1 MKTVLQIV
9 KEAGGLDTFTWTRIE
24 NPPFMLL
31 VIESLGEPGPN
42 GPRALSGAHYGEQN
56 GDAMR
61 DPEICAEIVMENGAA
76 RLWPYYFRND
86 YAGVE
91 RWNRHREA
99 DGSMTCQPR
108 ETRDLERFMEMWD
121 ANLNDQGFLVAF
133 RRTVG
138 RQC

>member
-1 MKTVLQIV
+1 MRTVFKLIE
-9 KEAGGLDTFTWTRIE
+9 EAGGLATFDWVRIE

-31 VIESLGEPGPN
+31 VIESLGERGPN
-42 GPRALSGAHYGEQN
+42 GHRALSTAHYGEQN

-76 RLWPYYFRND
+76 KLWPNYFGND

-91 RWNRHREA
+91 RRNRRDA

-108 ETRDLERFMEMWD
+108 ETHDLESFMEMWD
-121 ANLNDQGFLVAF
+121 ANLEDQGFLEAF
-133 RRTVG
+133 HRTAG